1 MTRILPNG
9 RRPRGRWFSLWLGP
23 ALLLVPGLVPA
34 ATDQELPDGLPAG
47 PVFFTPWFQTEVFAE
62 DNIFRRAELQN
73 PAADVATGVRGGVTA
88 LIPIRMSNLEIGY
101 EGSTFFY
108 RDTDFA
114 NGDTHAGSVVFDL
127 NFSSYNTLRI
137 EEAFTSGATAAS
149 VPTSP
154 SASKFS
160 NGKLASRSCAAARAA
175 NPSNSGS
182 TVAKSFAWEGVMDS
196 IAAQSTAPSRPK
208 PRIPPQSPHAL
219 GVLDRS
225 VNVSPEVCRAVT
237 THSPQRTPKSWRWR
251 PAPRRRR
258 RQPRRT
264 RLGRRP
270 R

>member
-1 MTRILPNG
+1 
-9 RRPRGRWFSLWLGP
+9 
-23 ALLLVPGLVPA
+23 LLLAPGLVPA

-137 EEAFTSGATAAS
+137 EEAYTSGATELQRFSGEEIIRQGVRTTNGPWNGFAR
-149 VPTSP
+149 SP
-154 SASKFS
+154 GAPPGGLESNAPISAIDLTNCS
-160 NGKLASRSCAAARAA
+160 
-175 NPSNSGS
+175 
-182 TVAKSFAWEGVMDS
+182 
-196 IAAQSTAPSRPK
+196 
-208 PRIPPQSPHAL
+208 
-219 GVLDRS
+219 
-225 VNVSPEVCRAVT
+225 
-237 THSPQRTPKSWRWR
+237 
-251 PAPRRRR
+251 
-258 RQPRRT
+258 
-264 RLGRRP
+264 
-270 R
+270 